1 MLVNR
6 SSQFSNI
13 YTFFPKRSP
22 NYFKYYYLWNP
33 SGSLDTNTHQ
43 RKSRGKKCRSETDR
57 WWPSN
62 THIHQFSLEDEET
75 GSANRNAV
83 FIIERNVIIINKNQ
97 TIRVE
102 FVAVQITNNDSAQNF
117 DRLTYQRRQH
127 CIEWPVKIRKK
138 RSKWMRK
145 KEKRM
150 YFVNGIQKEVALLQN
165 LYIL

>member
-102 FVAVQITNNDSAQNF
+102 FVAVQIMIRHKISIDSHINDDNIVLN
-117 DRLTYQRRQH
+117 DPLRL
-127 CIEWPVKIRKK
+127 EKKEANGWEKK
-138 RSKWMRK
+138 RKECILLMGFK
-145 KEKRM
+145 KK
-150 YFVNGIQKEVALLQN
+150 
-165 LYIL
+165 